1 MSLCAHGNARFRRPT
16 PGQRPGGPKA
26 ISYQSEGPKRF
37 LISGAL
43 CSERGIDVCIIEYLR
58 NSHFLNDISSGVV
71 TILDTHDLSH
81 ERERS
86 FSAFGHGELDLP
98 TIEEQ
103 EYAVTAKS

>member
-1 MSLCAHGNARFRRPT
+1 LSLSADGNARFRRPT

-37 LISGAL
+37 LTSAAL
-43 CSERGIDVCIIEYLR
+43 CSERRIDVCIIEYLR
-58 NSHFLNDISSGVV
+58 DSHFLNDILVM
-71 TILDTHDLSH
+71 ILDTHDLSH

-86 FSAFGHGELDLP
+86 LSAFCHRELDLH

-103 EYAVTAKS
+103 EYAIIARS